1 MTDPNPRRYG
11 VDARVVQDH
20 FPGIGRYVW
29 NTLQAMLDQLN
40 PDEQLVIAFDP
51 NARNTRYD
59 WQQLR
64 CSTTAPVEWM
74 PWATPIFSLRALLTA
89 PMRDVQLIH
98 HTYFLR
104 PLRARPPSVTSL
116 YDAIPLRYP
125 DSLPSARA
133 RWAVRVGFWLASKLS
148 TQIVTL
154 SSSAAEDLLSYFPYL
169 RGRVVVVPGAPD
181 PVFRP
186 MASHE
191 AEAHL
196 AQRLTQVSQ
205 PFALYLASNKPHKNL
220 PRLVEAWRIVVATL
234 GDRAPRLVIAG
245 HYDPRYPEAQQLVSA
260 LGLEHKVVF
269 VGLVSDAEATALYST
284 CALFVFPSLYEGF
297 GLTPLEAMACGAP
310 VACSNTSSLPEVV
323 GDAAVLFDPH
333 RADDIAAACLRVLT
347 DETLQANLRQ
357 ASLRQAARFSWREA
371 AARTLEVYRAIAR

>member
-1 MTDPNPRRYG
+1 
-11 VDARVVQDH
+11 
-20 FPGIGRYVW
+20 
-29 NTLQAMLDQLN
+29 
-40 PDEQLVIAFDP
+40 
-51 NARNTRYD
+51 
-59 WQQLR
+59 
-64 CSTTAPVEWM
+64 
-74 PWATPIFSLRALLTA
+74 
-89 PMRDVQLIH
+89 
-98 HTYFLR
+98 
-104 PLRARPPSVTSL
+104 
-116 YDAIPLRYP
+116 
-125 DSLPSARA
+125 
-133 RWAVRVGFWLASKLS
+133 
-148 TQIVTL
+148 
-154 SSSAAEDLLSYFPYL
+154 
-169 RGRVVVVPGAPD
+169 
-181 PVFRP
+181 
-186 MASHE
+186 
-191 AEAHL
+191 
-196 AQRLTQVSQ
+196 QRLTQVSQ

-333 RADDIAAACLRVLT
+333 RADDIAAACLRMLT